1 MHQRSIY
8 LLGAKRPTSPVC
20 ELSAVTALLTVLRAA
35 ACQCPMMWCT
45 DSSYALGIIQG
56 TLAASQE
63 VQLARE
69 ARAEATAYR
78 RVAPLG
84 ATLDFGHT
92 GSSPPPPTPN
102 ECADMVAAWGR
113 KGLWLPSKIPIWM
126 SDVEAVPF
134 DPVVVQQIS
143 ISDMLFRTEIQ

>member
-8 LLGAKRPTSPVC
+8 LLGAKRPTSPVS

-84 ATLDFGHT
+84 ATLYFGHT
-92 GSSPPPPTPN
+92 GSSPPHP
-102 ECADMVAAWGR
+102 E
-113 KGLWLPSKIPIWM
+113 
-126 SDVEAVPF
+126 
-134 DPVVVQQIS
+134 
-143 ISDMLFRTEIQ
+143 